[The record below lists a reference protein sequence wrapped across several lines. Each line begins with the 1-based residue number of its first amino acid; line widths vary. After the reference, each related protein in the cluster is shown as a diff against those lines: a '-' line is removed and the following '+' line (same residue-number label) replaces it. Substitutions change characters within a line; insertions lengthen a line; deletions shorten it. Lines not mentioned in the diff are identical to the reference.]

1 MSVRFERASLTNS
14 YAWQQRGARVRAR
27 TEGGAHGATYAH
39 QLGVVLLQHA
49 RVVRVGVGHG
59 DHRVA
64 LCAHGQAR
72 LATTRATGGGG
83 SSGSSKPPVCEKHE
97 SSTPVMRTPSAIGKV
112 DLCAPR
118 VILCRT
124 TDLRSPGARR
134 GARGERARAIA
145 CRLPPA
151 AYRRSPRAGAHP
163 GSPPSR
169 RGPRTC
175 AAHAAHVR
183 TVGTVCG
190 SACGAGARAEM
201 RGGRITLSR
210 CGTLV
215 SVSRVSPRVP
225 PVSF

>member
-1 MSVRFERASLTNS
+1 M
-14 YAWQQRGARVRAR
+14 RVH
-27 TEGGAHGATYAH
+27 GHGATYAH

-97 SSTPVMRTPSAIGKV
+97 SSTPVMRTPSAVKYRGWDRSVRNKTRVWHPARVVEHAIGSPTGKV

-134 GARGERARAIA
+134 G
-145 CRLPPA
+145 
-151 AYRRSPRAGAHP
+151 
-163 GSPPSR
+163 
-169 RGPRTC
+169 
-175 AAHAAHVR
+175 
-183 TVGTVCG
+183 
-190 SACGAGARAEM
+190 GAR
-201 RGGRITLSR
+201 
-210 CGTLV
+210 
-215 SVSRVSPRVP
+215 
-225 PVSF
+225 